1 MILVLNS
8 VQDYLAAFMVL
19 SSAVAAISVASQGLV
34 ESNLVALGITY
45 ALLVDV
51 HVSLLSVC

>member
-1 MILVLNS
+1 VLNS

-51 HVSLLSVC
+51 HVSLSSVC

>member
-1 MILVLNS
+1 MLCN
-8 VQDYLAAFMVL
+8 VQDYLASLLVL
-19 SSAVAAISVASQGLV
+19 SSAIAAISVALHGPV

-51 HVSLLSVC
+51 SISSVS